1 MPLRTITLPK
11 RDGSEQ
17 TEEIEYSQSLVIVGA
32 NGSGKSRLGIWLEG
46 KLLNEYRI
54 VRLISAQRSLQFAT
68 SIPPKSVYQAES
80 ELIWGAN
87 PDSSATWNLPTKIRN
102 RKNYLWGGD
111 TYDAMLND
119 YDKLLAYLIAQTHSA
134 HTDYFEKSKKLQN
147 SGDLHAVTIPKTS
160 SDKCKEI
167 WDSIMPHRS
176 ININVQNGKIEAKVI
191 NGDTYH
197 GKEMSDGERV
207 ALYLIAQCV
216 CTPEN
221 SVLLLDEPESH
232 LHRSLMNCLWTQL
245 EIARPDCTFIYITHD
260 LDFAA
265 SRSHATKIWMQE
277 FNGQQGWK
285 WLPLKSQEELPEALV
300 LELLGNRKPVL
311 FVEGVSGGLD
321 HIIYQAYYPDWFVKP
336 FGSCSDV
343 ILATKAFK
351 KLNQYH
357 TLQVCGIIDCDRRT
371 DEELQALEDK
381 DILHIA
387 VAELENLFCTREV
400 IEVVA
405 NHLHKTEN
413 VNVAI
418 DFIINKFKTD
428 IENQQKLHL
437 QDRTLRKLDRFVIND
452 ASKAVDEFQTF
463 TSDIQKEIDV
473 INGELKQSF
482 EAAIN
487 DNDLPKILRFFNSKG
502 LLSEIAGKIGLL
514 SKAPNTSRHGA
525 YADLVIAMIN
535 STNKAEKDNIIG
547 CFSNYLPQLPTIRK

>member
-1 MPLRTITLPK
+1 MQLRKIILPK

-32 NGSGKSRLGIWLEG
+32 NGSGKSRLSVWLEK
-46 KLLNEYRI
+46 KLLHENQIAR
-54 VRLISAQRSLQFAT
+54 RISAQRSLRFSDYIQPKSEDQAEAELVWGDKSTSLEKVSVDNKILKKKNALFGGQDNHFILNDFDRVLSLLLSKTNSVNSKYAKDSQTAQEQGKAEAIPVYET
-68 SIPPKSVYQAES
+68 SI
-80 ELIWGAN
+80 
-87 PDSSATWNLPTKIRN
+87 
-102 RKNYLWGGD
+102 
-111 TYDAMLND
+111 
-119 YDKLLAYLIAQTHSA
+119 
-134 HTDYFEKSKKLQN
+134 
-147 SGDLHAVTIPKTS
+147 
-160 SDKCKEI
+160 DKCKKV
-167 WDSIMPHRS
+167 WSSILPHRTLELT
-176 ININVQNGKIEAKVI
+176 IEQGQVQAKTRDGNI
-191 NGDTYH
+191 YH

-232 LHRSLMNCLWTQL
+232 LHRSLMNRLWTQL

-277 FNGQQGWK
+277 FDGQKGWK
-285 WLPLKSQEELPEALV
+285 WLSLESQEELPEALV
-300 LELLGNRKPVL
+300 LELLGSRKPVL

-371 DEELQALEDK
+371 DKELQALK
-381 DILHIA
+381 DNNIFNNA
-387 VAELENLFCTREV
+387 VAELENLFCVKEV
-400 IEVVA
+400 IEAVA
-405 NHLHKTEN
+405 NHLHKKEN
-413 VNVAI
+413 VDVATN
-418 DFIINKFKTD
+418 FIIDKFKND

-452 ASKAVDEFQTF
+452 ASKVVDEFQAF
-463 TSDIQKEIDV
+463 TSNIKTEIDV
-473 INGELKQSF
+473 IHRELKQSF

-502 LLSEIAGKIGLL
+502 LLSEIAGKVGLL
-514 SKAPNTSRHGA
+514 SKAPNTSKYGA